1 MIKLSTDNSEEH
13 IFRVLLRIKHTTEK
27 YAKICN
33 YIFMYVDILVLYIT
47 YYEKHVT
54 EYLIDFLEII
64 KTACFIIQEKF

>member
-33 YIFMYVDILVLYIT
+33 YIFMYVDILLYIT
-47 YYEKHVT
+47 YYEKYIT
-54 EYLIDFLEII
+54 GYLIDFLEII
-64 KTACFIIQEKF
+64 KTVCFIIQEKF

>member
-33 YIFMYVDILVLYIT
+33 YIFMYVDVPILFYYILFIILLYIII
-47 YYEKHVT
+47 YYI
-54 EYLIDFLEII
+54 L
-64 KTACFIIQEKF
+64 